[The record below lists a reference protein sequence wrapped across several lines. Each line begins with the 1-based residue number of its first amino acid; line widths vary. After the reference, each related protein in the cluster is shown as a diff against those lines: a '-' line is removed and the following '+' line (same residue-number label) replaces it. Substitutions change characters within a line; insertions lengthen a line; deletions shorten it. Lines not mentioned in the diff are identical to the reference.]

1 MTVRRTPI
9 YHSVT
14 LAFAALMTLSFLG
27 CQSSPE
33 PADEPTPEEAAQA
46 AEMEQQ
52 AQRERDQQRE
62 QQQQQQREERE
73 ARGAEIS
80 EQISDDDLEV
90 FARGVRAV
98 AGREAQLEEEGRDL
112 ETRRSEASS
121 PVEVREA
128 EDETL
133 AEIEDALQEEG
144 LRFDDFMTL
153 GQLIQQSPQTIE
165 RLREFLDDDEIEDF
179 FGVEFD

>member
-1 MTVRRTPI
+1 MTFRQTPTC
-9 YHSVT
+9 HSVA
-14 LAFAALMTLSFLG
+14 LVFAVFVTLSFLG

-33 PADEPTPEEAAQA
+33 PADEPTPEETAQA
-46 AEMEQQ
+46 AQMEEEAQQ
-52 AQRERDQQRE
+52 ERE
-62 QQQQQQREERE
+62 QRDADQAAERE

-80 EQISDDDLEV
+80 EQLSDDDLEV

-98 AGREAQLEEEGRDL
+98 AEREAQLEEEGRDL
-112 ETRRSEASS
+112 ETRQSEASS

-133 AEIEDALQEEG
+133 AEIEDALQDEG

-153 GQLIQQSPQTIE
+153 GQLIQESPQAIE
-165 RLREFLDDDEIEDF
+165 RLREFLDADEIEDF
-179 FGVEFD
+179 FGVEID